1 MDDGSEGLIQESTE
15 AGIAA
20 DHPPTPLPPLLLAPA
35 TEKQANTLRPPL
47 RPIAC
52 WAIGD
57 ERFEL
62 GSSFVAPQIA
72 EDLSVLA
79 SLVERLEK
87 KHGARP
93 VAAVFGHADPVGKE
107 DLNKKLS
114 GRRAAAVYALLTRRA
129 DIWEDIYSQT
139 GSFTSPL
146 EDDTWGEPVLRTLLT
161 DLGYGPVPASGRT
174 TEELI
179 RSFQA
184 DQGLNVDGKAGADTR
199 AKLFLQYMAKHGR
212 NRAGGSL
219 QPDTGQL
226 HRRGRRSWRQGRR
239 PGLQ

>member
-20 DHPPTPLPPLLLAPA
+20 DRRLPSAALAGPGHREASEHAPA
-35 TEKQANTLRPPL
+35 AAAADRLL
-47 RPIAC
+47 
-52 WAIGD
+52 GD
-57 ERFEL
+57 RERAFEL

-139 GSFTSPL
+139 RQLHVAARGRYL
-146 EDDTWGEPVLRTLLT
+146 
-161 DLGYGPVPASGRT
+161 GRT
-174 TEELI
+174 GSSDPSHRPGLQGQSPAFRAHHPEELI

-199 AKLFLQYMAKHGR
+199 AKLSCNTWRSTDAT
-212 NRAGGSL
+212 A
-219 QPDTGQL
+219 
-226 HRRGRRSWRQGRR
+226 RGIPSA
-239 PGLQ
+239 